1 MVFREALMPSSL
13 CSSTSAAA
21 GPPPLPLSPWHAA
34 HFSAKIGAP
43 CADVPLPFGNPVP
56 SGSMLMS
63 QLAIAASSSGLPRC
77 GVSAFDR
84 LAVVASKSIA
94 ANRMGL
100 GVDMFDLAIRCNAPT
115 RDRVVVLIGEAQ
127 YRRRLG
133 QFTAHGDKF
142 GARRLHVARLVPR
155 PALQRGRTAVP
166 APWHAETREG
176 LAQDGLLERGLA
188 PALSAVGRNHHLL
201 DPPCA

>member
-1 MVFREALMPSSL
+1 MVFCDAEMPTIL

-34 HFSAKIGAP
+34 HFSAKIVAP
-43 CADVPLPFGNPVP
+43 CAEVPLPFGNPVP
-56 SGSMLMS
+56 SGRMLIS

-84 LAVVASKSIA
+84 LAVVTSRSA
-94 ANRMGL
+94 AARRAVL
-100 GVDMFDLAIRCNAPT
+100 GVDMLHLAARCNAPAG
-115 RDRVVVLIGEAQ
+115 DRVVVLIGEAQ

-133 QFTAHGDKF
+133 QFTTHGDKF

-155 PALQRGRTAVP
+155 PALQRGRTAIP
-166 APWHAETREG
+166 TPWH
-176 LAQDGLLERGLA
+176 
-188 PALSAVGRNHHLL
+188 
-201 DPPCA
+201 